1 MQVRLR
7 RRLRP
12 NRFLDSASKISL
24 AQSVSWSLLSHLIH
38 FQNQPLARRNA
49 RGSIGVDTAYLDR
62 QKEEKRFADAQISLQ
77 EKQEGKLLRLC
88 VV

>member
-7 RRLRP
+7 RHRL
-12 NRFLDSASKISL
+12 NHFLVRLSFDLSCS
-24 AQSVSWSLLSHLIH
+24 SVSWSLLSHLFH

-62 QKEEKRFADAQISLQ
+62 QREEKRFADAQILQ